1 MHSRF
6 PADYPSQP
14 PACFFEPAL
23 FHPNVY
29 PSGKIEFSLVAPPL
43 WQPKTTVKSILLG
56 NTTSIS
62 TFAYST
68 RIGAPHCRCHCRW
81 GSLANSPA
89 RVAHRSSPASL
100 SFSLSLSPCPT
111 RLCPSARGVRVPP
124 VPLRPAGI
132 QLLLAEPNPECP
144 ARAEAAAL
152 FM

>member
-56 NTTSIS
+56 NASIS

-68 RIGAPHCRCHCRW
+68 RIGAPHCRCHYRW
-81 GSLANSPA
+81 GSLANPPPPA
-89 RVAHRSSPASL
+89 GLPAALPHLFLSLPAPPASV
-100 SFSLSLSPCPT
+100 
-111 RLCPSARGVRVPP
+111 RPSARGVRVPP